1 MPRSEE
7 TFATAQLIRDL
18 YSLCMKRVGRSMAD
32 SGLSHQQ
39 AMIVR
44 LLAHGKTLKV
54 SDLCRE
60 MSLTK
65 GTVSGILARMEE
77 GGLIEKY
84 KEGRDRRNTFVRFTD
99 QGRLFAS
106 GSRGI
111 LADSFDRLFAGF
123 TEEEIQETQ
132 DSLSGILAKMKKED
146 EEWTDD

>member
-1 MPRSEE
+1 MPRSEA

-18 YSLCMKRVGRSMAD
+18 HSLCMKRVGRSMAD

-39 AMIVR
+39 TMIVR
-44 LLAHGKTLKV
+44 LLAHGKMLKV

-65 GTVSGILARMEE
+65 GTVSGILGRMEE
-77 GGLIEKY
+77 SGHIEKY
-84 KEGRDRRNTFVRFTD
+84 KEGRDRRNTYIRFTA
-99 QGRLFAS
+99 QGRAFAS

-123 TEEEIQETQ
+123 TETELEETRE
-132 DSLSGILAKMKKED
+132 SLSGILDKMKKED
-146 EEWTDD
+146 